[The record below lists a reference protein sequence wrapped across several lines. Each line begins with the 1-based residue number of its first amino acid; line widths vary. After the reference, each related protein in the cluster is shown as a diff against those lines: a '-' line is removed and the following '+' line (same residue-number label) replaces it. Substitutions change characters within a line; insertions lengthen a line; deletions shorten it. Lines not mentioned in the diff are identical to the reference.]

1 MTKPTKRYRLV
12 VAVNVD
18 AKNQKRARLTDNY
31 ETGSF
36 EILSMKQIP
45 KTDRRRGHV
54 RKRS

>member
-1 MTKPTKRYRLV
+1 MTKQTKRYRLV
-12 VAVNVD
+12 VAGNVD